1 MLGPDD
7 AVDGFAGRVPDGASG
22 EGLLV
27 GLGLTLVA
35 LGHPLHR
42 IDKMLSSF
50 RPNQSGQR
58 QCFEIRIKALPKLK
72 VNFTFFVLNSN

>member
-7 AVDGFAGRVPDGASG
+7 AVYGLAGRIPDGAAG

-35 LGHPLHR
+35 LGHSLHSFTTG
-42 IDKMLSSF
+42 KVLYSS
-50 RPNQSGQR
+50 NSTHCCGSGTR
-58 QCFEIRIKALPKLK
+58 CLFDP
-72 VNFTFFVLNSN
+72 

>member
-7 AVDGFAGRVPDGASG
+7 AVDGLAGRVPYGAAG

-35 LGHPLHR
+35 LGHSLHSFST
-42 IDKMLSSF
+42 DK
-50 RPNQSGQR
+50 
-58 QCFEIRIKALPKLK
+58 
-72 VNFTFFVLNSN
+72 V